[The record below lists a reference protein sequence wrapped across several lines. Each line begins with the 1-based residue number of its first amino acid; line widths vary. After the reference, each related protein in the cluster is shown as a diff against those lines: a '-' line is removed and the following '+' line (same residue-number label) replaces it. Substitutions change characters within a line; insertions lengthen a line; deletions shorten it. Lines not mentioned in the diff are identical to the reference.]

1 MPSADSAPSLLSRLS
16 PAVPL
21 PGDFS
26 SPSPAQPIAKS
37 PTHRP
42 TYLASPP
49 APSFLAGTPPKSS
62 VSPRKGAGF
71 SRSPHAPPHI
81 PALPA
86 DVLSKAQP
94 IPANRSTR
102 SSRWAASPPSSP
114 PLARSPLSFGNRAQA
129 SGISPNG
136 NNLSSSTGKT
146 PTASSPALDQ
156 IEAMLSQLRTTNPSS
171 SPAKSPTIQSNF
183 SQSPAPTIISHLT
196 PSQPETQHESPA
208 AAPANPYPPPP
219 ASVQS
224 AQPEAPKKKVLG
236 GRSKW
241 ARAGDDEPDEFA
253 SLAEK
258 ELHSGSK
265 SKQEQEQKPV
275 VPSVQ
280 GPIASVA
287 DKPTALARSPSVDT
301 TAPPPVAESD
311 SQADPPDQADPSFSA
326 SPQRR
331 PSISSTSSSSAS
343 QSHHIDW
350 ADDDDDELPGLDDWG
365 IETTPA
371 TYDVSTPSAPAI
383 PSTSLPPSMPPLGAR
398 RRSTGRSQKSPPQ
411 PSPAPLPPVN
421 RFTAP
426 PSPTKGTPRTPRGPP
441 AKPPARLFASARAA
455 ALATPPHLAASAS
468 TPTTPMALAPHAAQT
483 EEGSWRDRKPRTPGG
498 PGSALFSRAFSG
510 ISPAAGSPPTPVAAP
525 VSPATEAASKG
536 RRSRGGKARN
546 KGGAGG
552 AAGGGKAGGAGAGA
566 GAQASKWA

>member
-26 SPSPAQPIAKS
+26 EPSPAQPIAKS

-42 TYLASPP
+42 TYLSSPP
-49 APSFLAGTPPKSS
+49 APSFLSGTPPKSS

-114 PLARSPLSFGNRAQA
+114 PIARSPLSFGNRAQTF
-129 SGISPNG
+129 GTSPNG
-136 NNLSSSTGKT
+136 NALSTSAGKT

-171 SPAKSPTIQSNF
+171 SPAKSPTIQSNL
-183 SQSPAPTIISHLT
+183 SKSPASASM
-196 PSQPETQHESPA
+196 SQPTLPQPDTPHHSPPA
-208 AAPANPYPPPP
+208 PPANVPPPLAAP
-219 ASVQS
+219 VQS
-224 AQPEAPKKKVLG
+224 APPEAPKKKVLG

-241 ARAGDDEPDEFA
+241 ARTGDDEPDEFA

-258 ELHSGSK
+258 ELHSGSNA
-265 SKQEQEQKPV
+265 KQVAEEKPAAPPV
-275 VPSVQ
+275 LEPV
-280 GPIASVA
+280 GSVA
-287 DKPTALARSPSVDT
+287 ERPASSARLPAGEK
-301 TAPPPVAESD
+301 TAPPVVETE
-311 SQADPPDQADPSFSA
+311 SQADSPGQAEASFSA

-331 PSISSTSSSSAS
+331 PSVSSTSSSSAS

-371 TYDVSTPSAPAI
+371 TFDTSTPPSPAV
-383 PSTSLPPSMPPLGAR
+383 PSTSPPPSMPPLGAR

-411 PSPAPLPPVN
+411 PSPAPLPPGN

-468 TPTTPMALAPHAAQT
+468 TPNTPTASNPAAQA
-483 EEGSWRDRKPRTPGG
+483 EEGSWRERKPRTPGG

-510 ISPAAGSPPTPVAAP
+510 ISPAAGSPATPAAVP
-525 VSPATEAASKG
+525 VSPAAEAASKG

-552 AAGGGKAGGAGAGA
+552 GAGGGGKAGGAGAGA
-566 GAQASKWA
+566 QASKWA